1 MTIDQDGRRLSYG
14 GGSTSWIIIIA
25 RDELQ
30 LGLASYATQS
40 CVEKEVIALGTIT
53 SMTLIRWHV
62 ATLSQITPASRNGGD
77 CFYPLIAIDT
87 ITAK

>member
-1 MTIDQDGRRLSYG
+1 MTIDHDGRRLSYG

-30 LGLASYATQS
+30 LGLASYATQY

-53 SMTLIRWHV
+53 SMTHDANPMACRNAV
-62 ATLSQITPASRNGGD
+62 TNYPGLS
-77 CFYPLIAIDT
+77 
-87 ITAK
+87 